1 MPRKS
6 ADRRD
11 GDHQQR
17 SFGKAACGLLFYWH
31 SQQSFYGGVSMQ
43 FHFGDFI
50 TAANLFVLLGIYRKM
65 SIVVY
70 QHKLMW
76 ADFAERKGISP
87 NGKHAASV

>member
-1 MPRKS
+1 LIDKVAIDKTNDRKNNES
-6 ADRRD
+6 AKQPA
-11 GDHQQR
+11 GCFFICTHNNL
-17 SFGKAACGLLFYWH
+17 FPEGL
-31 SQQSFYGGVSMQ
+31 MQ